1 MHGYDPYGCGG
12 MRRLLDGSEVKEHDT
27 PIDLTIHTKAPS
39 KWKLID
45 LETGQEYI
53 GSDIPTQYGL
63 WIRTKDR

>member
-1 MHGYDPYGCGG
+1 MYDYDPYGCSG
-12 MRRLLDGSEVKEHDT
+12 MRRLIDGSEAHEHDI
-27 PIDLTIHTKAPS
+27 PIDLVVHTKVPS